1 MSDFYTPLIRTK
13 YISDECIPP
22 DVEEYMIEAG
32 YVPIFIPE
40 DEYTP
45 EIAKKKNDLI
55 DWLSEIG
62 KVEIVAGRLVVHFYS
77 DYENAKKIR
86 DAVAEK
92 HKDKKSV
99 MIRIKEPS
107 KWTRVDEA

>member
-1 MSDFYTPLIRTK
+1 MNGCIHPDADEYLIET
-13 YISDECIPP
+13 
-22 DVEEYMIEAG
+22 G

-40 DEYTP
+40 DEYTS

-55 DWLSEIG
+55 DWLSEHG
-62 KVEIVAGRLVVHFYS
+62 TVEIVAGRLVIHFYS
-77 DYENAKKIR
+77 GYEDAKKKR
-86 DAVAEK
+86 DEIAEK